1 MTIAIKTKDFTSI
14 KFKATDDAAGTIEG
28 YLSVFGV
35 RDSYNEIVLP
45 GAFADSLAKHRREGT
60 WPLMLW
66 QHDPWEPIGVWDD
79 LAEDGKGLLAKGHLL
94 IKQDVPIADKAY
106 SLLKAEALWGQ
117 SIGYREVDTEPAKD
131 GDARKLIKLDLME
144 GSIVSFP
151 ANRRAGVDSIKSD
164 VTGKLEELAR
174 KFRDGEPMPTK
185 EYEEILRD
193 AGFPRSAA
201 TQIASAGY
209 AKAIRREAEGD
220 QANKPAVGNA
230 LAKLRAAADGFVI
243 PEV

>member
-1 MTIAIKTKDFTSI
+1 MTIAIKTKDFTAS

-79 LAEDGKGLLAKGHLL
+79 LAEDGKGLAAKGHLL

-131 GDARKLIKLDLME
+131 GEARKLIKLDLME

-151 ANRRAGVDSIKSD
+151 ANRRANVDAVKGE
-164 VTGKLEELAR
+164 VTGRLEELAR

-185 EYEEILRD
+185 EFEGLLRD
-193 AGFPRSAA
+193 AGFPKSAA
-201 TQIASAGY
+201 TQIASVGY
-209 AKAIRREAEGD
+209 AKAVIRSESEGSEAKMADLLGAVKAFGE
-220 QANKPAVGNA
+220 AAKPAT
-230 LAKLRAAADGFVI
+230 
-243 PEV
+243 